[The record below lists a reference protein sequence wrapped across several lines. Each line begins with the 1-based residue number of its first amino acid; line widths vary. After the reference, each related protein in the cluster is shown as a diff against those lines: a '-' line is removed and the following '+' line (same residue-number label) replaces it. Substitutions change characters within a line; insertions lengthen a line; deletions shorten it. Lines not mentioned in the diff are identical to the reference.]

1 MEEIGLKTIVLHPGS
16 TSDSQTETA
25 LSQVAHG
32 LNLVIR
38 ESSNVRIVLE
48 TMCKRGGEIGGD
60 FKQLQYIIE
69 RVEKKEKVGICWDT
83 CHLYTAGYDIKNNL
97 PEVIT
102 EFGKVIGLGKLWV
115 IHINDSIFGFESK
128 KDRHENIGYGEIGFE
143 ALKKIV

>member
-38 ESSNVRIVLE
+38 ESSNVRIALE

-102 EFGKVIGLGKLWV
+102 EFGKVIGLDKL
-115 IHINDSIFGFESK
+115 
-128 KDRHENIGYGEIGFE
+128 
-143 ALKKIV
+143 